1 MKRPHSFSRNST
13 IVDGCRIIDK
23 VWLDCRTVKYLW
35 GLLTRDDGVG
45 FSLKNNVSVHRLCFR
60 ALRAQRKAP
69 IFCHLHTKTGNN

>member
-45 FSLKNNVSVHRLCFR
+45 FSIKNNVIVHRLCIR
-60 ALRAQRKAP
+60 ALRARKISANFMP
-69 IFCHLHTKTGNN
+69 LSYKNRQ